1 MSCLP
6 VDVVCLPVDV
16 RFAGGF
22 QENGFQHTPSHENTS
37 KKSRWMLKKS
47 VMILHQKFNTH
58 CQTDR
63 KVYSPV
69 DVGLPVD
76 VGRFAGG
83 CGRFAGGCHGFYIHC
98 QKNPVWALWAR
109 RPGRIGKLA
118 GRPGQSVAAG
128 RPAGQPRAASW
139 LAGWPAGPGLN
150 PRPPCDRNPAVWGGF
165 RILPP
170 L

>member
-1 MSCLP
+1 MLSPSETTHPRVPTPSLFAGGQVCRCMSCLP

-83 CGRFAGGCHGFYIHC
+83 CGRFAGGCHASYIHRKKKTGPPGPPGAVMVPPHEGP
-98 QKNPVWALWAR
+98 QPKNT
-109 RPGRIGKLA
+109 IK
-118 GRPGQSVAAG
+118 QSY
-128 RPAGQPRAASW
+128 RKIPRKT
-139 LAGWPAGPGLN
+139 
-150 PRPPCDRNPAVWGGF
+150 
-165 RILPP
+165 
-170 L
+170 